1 MGSLYRPKY
10 RDKNGVYLSK
20 GGLRYTF
27 CDTYWMKYRANG
39 RLVRESTG
47 TTKLNEAKKILA
59 RRMGAAAEGRPILPR
74 ADKVKIHKLA
84 EDLVNEYKANQR
96 PSLDRLEYSLKH
108 LLPYFGECRAVQV
121 TPADVNAYIA
131 VRQEGEATNG
141 TINRELGGLKRMY
154 SLAVGSGKLHQA
166 PKIPHLRED
175 NVRTGFFEWGQFQAV
190 HRHLPEYVQP
200 VVTFAYI
207 TGWRVQSEILSLQWR
222 QVDLNAGTVRLEPG
236 TTKNREGRTFIMT
249 PMVRAT
255 LEQQRAHTEALQRE
269 QGRIIPW
276 VFHRE
281 GEPIRGFR
289 RSWKTAC
296 KKAGQPG
303 RIPHDFRR
311 TAVRNLERAGVPR
324 STAMKMVGHKTEAI
338 YRRYAIVDEVMMR
351 EGAEKLARYESG
363 NGLENLG
370 KLAEQGKDL
379 GKVTVNP
386 TLQGNLPTAKS
397 LDSRGG
403 G

>member
-10 RDKNGVYLSK
+10 PHPEGEVITKTGK
-20 GGLRYTF
+20 RYTISQV
-27 CDTYWMKYRANG
+27 WWVKYRANG
-39 RLVRESTG
+39 RVIRESSG
-47 TTKLNEAKKILA
+47 TDKEGEA
-59 RRMGAAAEGRPILPR
+59 RRLLRLREGAAAEGRPVMPR
-74 ADKVKIHKLA
+74 VDKVKIYQLA
-84 EDLVNEYKANQR
+84 NDLVNEYKANER
-96 PSLDRLEYSLKH
+96 PSLDRLEYSLKN
-108 LLPYFGECRAVQV
+108 LLPHFGELQAVRL
-121 TPADVNAYIA
+121 TTADVNPYIA
-131 VRQEGEATNG
+131 KRQERGASNG
-141 TINRELGGLKRMY
+141 TINRELGALKRMY
-154 SLAVGSGKLHQA
+154 SLAVASGKLSQA
-166 PKIPHLRED
+166 PKIPHLREN
-175 NVRTGFFEWGQFQAV
+175 NVRTGFFELEQFQAV
-190 HRHLPEYVQP
+190 RSHLPEHVRP
-200 VVTFAYI
+200 IVTFAYI
-207 TGWRVQSEILSLQWR
+207 TGWRLQSEVLPLTWK
-222 QVDLNAGTVRLEPG
+222 QVDFKAGTVRLEPG

-249 PMVRAT
+249 PMLRAT
-255 LEQQRAHTEALQRE
+255 LEQQKAHTEALQRE
-269 QGRIIPW
+269 QGQIIPW
-276 VFHRE
+276 VFHCD

-289 RSWKTAC
+289 RAWRTAC
-296 KKAGQPG
+296 RKAGTPG

-338 YRRYAIVDEVMMR
+338 YRRYAIVDEAMMR
-351 EGAEKLARYESG
+351 EGAEKLAGYESG

>member
-1 MGSLYRPKY
+1 MGSVYRPKY
-10 RDKNGVYLSK
+10 RDDRGAYASK
-20 GGLRYTF
+20 KGLRYTV
-27 CDTYWMKYRANG
+27 CDTYWMKYRVNG

-47 TTKLNEAKKILA
+47 TAKLNEAKKVLA
-59 RRMGAAAEGRPILPR
+59 RRMGAAAESRPILPR
-74 ADKVKIHKLA
+74 ADRVKIYQLA
-84 EDLVNEYKANQR
+84 EDLVNDYKANQR

-108 LLPYFGECRAVQV
+108 LLPYFGECRTVQV
-121 TPADVNAYIA
+121 TPADVNAYITK
-131 VRQEGEATNG
+131 RQEDGAANG
-141 TINRELGGLKRMY
+141 TINRELGALKRMY

-166 PKIPHLRED
+166 PKITHLRED

-190 HRHLPEYVQP
+190 HRHLPEYLQP
-200 VVTFAYI
+200 VITFAYH

-249 PMVRAT
+249 PMLRAT
-255 LEQQRAHTEALQRE
+255 LEQQKAHTEALQRE
-269 QGRIIPW
+269 QGQIIPW

-351 EGAEKLARYESG
+351 EGAEKLAKYESG
-363 NGLENLG
+363 NGLENLD

-386 TLQGNLPTAKS
+386 GLASKNLPPN
-397 LDSRGG
+397 
-403 G
+403 